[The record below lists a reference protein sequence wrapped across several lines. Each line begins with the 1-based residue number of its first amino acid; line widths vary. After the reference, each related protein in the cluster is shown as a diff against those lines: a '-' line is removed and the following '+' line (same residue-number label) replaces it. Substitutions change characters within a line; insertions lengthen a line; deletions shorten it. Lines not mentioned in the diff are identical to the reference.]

1 MRLFFRIYIVRAGGE
16 SMKNNRKSEV
26 HDRKRLRKNADFK
39 IRKIA
44 GETIL
49 IATGEAAGKF
59 HGLVSFNETACEIW
73 DLLEQEKTEEEICNG
88 LAKAYGITAECC
100 KEDVRAFLRT
110 AIEKHLILEC

>member
-1 MRLFFRIYIVRAGGE
+1 
-16 SMKNNRKSEV
+16 MKNAWKAEMY
-26 HDRKRLRKNADFK
+26 DRKRLRKNSDFQ

-59 HGLVSFNETACEIW
+59 HGLVSFNETACIIW

-88 LAKAYGITAECC
+88 LAKAYGITTECC
-100 KEDVRAFLRT
+100 KEDVRAFLRS
-110 AIEKHLILEC
+110 AIEKHLVLEC